1 MKGVHL
7 SHGRVKSMTSVAL
20 LVLVTGVASTAFPL
34 TKMQQPEPT
43 PPPPAAAKTS
53 PKLLG
58 TPWKLVALNGKP
70 LDPKPPMVPE
80 FTMIQ
85 DGSRI
90 VGYSGCNRFMGT
102 FSLSED
108 KLTVNGDMAMTRKA
122 CVKQANLESDFV
134 KAIQSVDS
142 WKITDG
148 TLEFYRQKVVV
159 ASFQTNPPQ

>member
-1 MKGVHL
+1 MKDFHL
-7 SHGRVKSMTSVAL
+7 SHDRVKSMTSVAL
-20 LVLVTGVASTAFPL
+20 LVLITGLSSIAFPL
-34 TKMQQPEPT
+34 TKMQSEAA
-43 PPPPAAAKTS
+43 PPPHAAAKTS
-53 PKLLG
+53 AKLLG
-58 TPWKLVALNGKP
+58 TPWKLATLNGKP

-80 FTMIQ
+80 FTMIE

-108 KLTVNGDMAMTRKA
+108 KLTVNSDFAMTRKA

-134 KAIQSVDS
+134 KALQSVDS

-148 TLEFYRQKVVV
+148 TLEFYRQKAVV
-159 ASFQTNPPQ
+159 ASFQTSPSQ